1 MRATE
6 YIDYLTRTNLALGK
20 NTKDEEYTHL
30 TITKKIKRKRYDYQK
45 SLRRKANDE
54 KFGSF

>member
-30 TITKKIKRKRYDYQK
+30 TITQKLKRERYNYQK
-45 SLRRKANDE
+45 EQRRIAND
-54 KFGSF
+54 KKYGSF